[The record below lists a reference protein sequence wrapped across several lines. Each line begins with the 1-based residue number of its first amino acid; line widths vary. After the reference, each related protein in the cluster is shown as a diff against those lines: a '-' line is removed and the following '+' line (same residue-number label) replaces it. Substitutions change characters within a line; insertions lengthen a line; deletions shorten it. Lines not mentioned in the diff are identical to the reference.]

1 MKKTK
6 KQKKNIALPQ
16 DSVKVYERD
25 FCSHVSANPVSLIM
39 TAALTAPRQW
49 ALLGDV
55 VVVETRVWPNEALVT
70 V

>member
-1 MKKTK
+1 MLSGHFA
-6 KQKKNIALPQ
+6 IPEG
-16 DSVKVYERD
+16 ERLIQ
-25 FCSHVSANPVSLIM
+25 VRLYYSLIM